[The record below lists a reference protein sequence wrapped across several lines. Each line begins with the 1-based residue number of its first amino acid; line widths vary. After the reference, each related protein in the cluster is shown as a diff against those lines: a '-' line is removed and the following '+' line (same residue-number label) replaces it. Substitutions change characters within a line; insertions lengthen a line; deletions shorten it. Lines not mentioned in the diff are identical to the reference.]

1 MKTVVF
7 TFGRFNPPTV
17 GHIKLAE
24 KVKSV
29 AKKNSADYRI
39 FGSSSHDKRKNPL
52 SPKIK
57 ERYMKKILRDK
68 NAVVDSNVKTAFHAM
83 KVLSDAGY
91 EKIIMVVG
99 SDRVSEFKKSIS
111 RYVGPGKDYDIKEF
125 DVVSAGDRDPEAEGV
140 TGMSASKMRQA
151 AKDGDI
157 NSFRVGL
164 PDHISKKDAEGM
176 FKTLQKSMGIREHTE
191 QSWFVFEEFEDFR
204 DSLMDLQ
211 EQGKLTFVR
220 NKHNVQKS
228 NLLKQHQ
235 REKETNK
242 VQRQRERENLKVRQL
257 RQKQRAKVA
266 DVKSDD
272 KDRIR
277 VRSEETQL
285 DELTVQQRL
294 KMGRAARRTAKRR
307 AQKRKLK
314 AKRMKSK
321 DEMKKAAKRAAILT
335 VKNKILRGKNWA
347 DLSPKDKE
355 KIEVKVKKKSAV
367 VKRLSKK
374 LLPSVKKK
382 EKERIK
388 AKARL
393 ATEAVNKI
401 NQNALSREKQKEFSR
416 GTGVENPK
424 QKDAARKRAERR
436 VNGSEETPKEQLPL
450 SQRPFK
456 RIRPKVDPIPPL
468 KVGGGE
474 TPVMISGITTQTVK
488 KIKTEAEDPERRAAR
503 QAKWNNT
510 KEQIKRRTARG
521 AARRAAEKKG
531 IVKKGDGK
539 DLHHKDGNPLNNSA
553 SNISVMDKSK
563 NRGIGNNKS
572 MKTAQETDSS
582 KREMG
587 TKSLDDLYK
596 KGTPGEK

>member
-29 AKKNSADYRI
+29 ARSNGADYKI
-39 FGSSSHDKRKNPL
+39 YGSSSFDKRKNPL

-57 ERYMKKILRDK
+57 ERYMRKILRDK

-99 SDRVSEFKKSIS
+99 SDRVAEFKKSIS

-125 DVVSAGDRDPEAEGV
+125 DVVSAGERDPEAEGV
-140 TGMSASKMRQA
+140 SGMSASKMRQA

-157 NSFRVGL
+157 NSFKMGL
-164 PDHISKKDAEGM
+164 PNHISKKESETM
-176 FKTLQKSMGIREHTE
+176 FKTLQKSMGIKEHVD
-191 QSWFVFEEFEDFR
+191 QSWFVYEEFDEFR
-204 DSLMDLQ
+204 ETLYDLQ
-211 EQGKLTFVR
+211 EQGKISYVR
-220 NKHNVQKS
+220 DRHQMQKS
-228 NLLKQHQ
+228 NLLQQH
-235 REKETNK
+235 R
-242 VQRQRERENLKVRQL
+242 RERERMKIQHT
-257 RQKQRAKVA
+257 RQKARAKVQ
-266 DVKSDD
+266 DTK
-272 KDRIR
+272 KDATDRLEN
-277 VRSEETQL
+277 VDENEL
-285 DELTVQQRL
+285 NELTVQQRL

-307 AQKRKLK
+307 ALKRKMK
-314 AKRMKSK
+314 SKRMKGKS
-321 DEMKKAAKRAAILT
+321 DIKKAANRAAILA

-355 KIEVKVKKKSAV
+355 RIEVKVKKKKKV
-367 VKRLSKK
+367 VKRLAKK
-374 LLPSVKKK
+374 LLPGVKQ
-382 EKERIK
+382 KERDRM
-388 AKARL
+388 KARL

-401 NQNALSREKQKEFSR
+401 NQNAVTREKQKEFSK
-416 GTGVENPK
+416 GTGIESPK
-424 QKDAARKRAERR
+424 QKDAARKRAERK
-436 VNGSEETPKEQLPL
+436 VNGSEETPKEQLPI

-456 RIRPKVDPIPPL
+456 KIKPKVEPVVPL

-488 KIKTEAEDPERRAAR
+488 NIKAESEDPERRAAR
-503 QAKWNNT
+503 QAKWNSS
-510 KEQIKRRTARG
+510 KEQIMRRTARG
-521 AARRAAEKKG
+521 AARRVAERKG
-531 IVKKGDGK
+531 LVKKGDGK

-563 NRGIGNNKS
+563 NRGIGNNES
-572 MKTAQETDSS
+572 VKTPQETDSS
-582 KREMG
+582 KREWG
-587 TKSLDDLYK
+587 KKSLLDLYK
-596 KGTPGEK
+596 KGTPGE

>member
-242 VQRQRERENLKVRQL
+242 VQRQRERENLKIRQL

-374 LLPSVKKK
+374 LLPSVKRK

>member
-1 MKTVVF
+1 
-7 TFGRFNPPTV
+7 
-17 GHIKLAE
+17 
-24 KVKSV
+24 
-29 AKKNSADYRI
+29 
-39 FGSSSHDKRKNPL
+39 
-52 SPKIK
+52 
-57 ERYMKKILRDK
+57 
-68 NAVVDSNVKTAFHAM
+68 
-83 KVLSDAGY
+83 
-91 EKIIMVVG
+91 
-99 SDRVSEFKKSIS
+99 
-111 RYVGPGKDYDIKEF
+111 
-125 DVVSAGDRDPEAEGV
+125 
-140 TGMSASKMRQA
+140 MSASKMRQA

-531 IVKKGDGK
+531 IVKRGDGK

>member
-531 IVKKGDGK
+531 IVKRGDGK

>member
-266 DVKSDD
+266 DVKSAD